1 MATKQQIEF
10 VRTYAAAAVAAGRK
24 VGLSALV
31 ILSQAAHEGQ
41 WGTSFSVRT
50 RRNHFG
56 MIAAGSKNA
65 WWDGLGK
72 TQSSASGLWF
82 RVYTSHE
89 ASFCDFT
96 SLISRKYKAAFA
108 CAHDPAAYAQA
119 IAASPYISEA
129 NGDNRPAYARA
140 LSANAV
146 TIAAIAKQ
154 LGISLV

>member
-1 MATKQQIEF
+1 MATIQQIAF
-10 VRTYAAAAVAAGRK
+10 VRTYATAAVAAGRV

-65 WWDGLGK
+65 FWDGVSK

-82 RVYTSHE
+82 RVYKSHE
-89 ASFCDFT
+89 ASFEDFA
-96 SLISRKYKAAFA
+96 SLISRKYKTAFA
-108 CAHDPAAYAQA
+108 NARNPVAYADA
-119 IAASPYISEA
+119 IAASPYISED
-129 NGDNRPAYARA
+129 NGDDRPAYARA
-140 LSANAV
+140 LKANAV

-154 LGISLV
+154 LNISLT

>member
-1 MATKQQIEF
+1 MATNQQLAF
-10 VRTYAAAAVAAGRK
+10 VRTYAAAAVAAGRV

-50 RRNHFG
+50 RKNHFG

-65 WWDGLGK
+65 FWDGVSK
-72 TQSSASGLWF
+72 TQSTASGLWF
-82 RVYTSHE
+82 RVYKSHE
-89 ASFCDFT
+89 ASFEDFA

-108 CAHDPAAYAQA
+108 CAKNPVAYADA
-119 IAASPYISEA
+119 IAASPYISEQ
-129 NGDNRPAYARA
+129 NGDDRPAYARA
-140 LSANAV
+140 LKANAV

-154 LGISLV
+154 LNISLT

>member
-1 MATKQQIEF
+1 MPTKQQIDF
-10 VRTYAAAAVAAGRK
+10 VRTFAKAAVVAGK
-24 VGLSALV
+24 AVGLNALV

-65 WWDGLGK
+65 YWDGRSK

-82 RVYTSHE
+82 RVYPSHE
-89 ASFCDFT
+89 ASFSDFA

-108 CAHDPAAYAQA
+108 CATNPGQYAEA
-119 IAASPYISEA
+119 IAASPYISEE
-129 NGDNRPAYARA
+129 NGDDRVAYARA
-140 LSANAV
+140 LKANAV
-146 TIAAIAKQ
+146 TIGAIAK
-154 LGISLV
+154 SLNIPLV

>member
-1 MATKQQIEF
+1 MPTKQQEDF
-10 VRTYAAAAVAAGRK
+10 VRTFAKAAVTAGRV

-41 WGTSFSVRT
+41 WGSSFSVRT

-65 WWDGLGK
+65 FWDGVSK

-82 RVYTSHE
+82 RVYQSHE
-89 ASFCDFT
+89 ASFEDFA

-108 CAHDPAAYAQA
+108 CAQDPAAYAKA
-119 IAASPYISEA
+119 IAASPYISEE
-129 NGDNRPAYARA
+129 NGDDRPAYARA
-140 LSANAV
+140 LTTNAV
-146 TIAAIAKQ
+146 TIAAIAKR
-154 LGISLV
+154 LNIPLA